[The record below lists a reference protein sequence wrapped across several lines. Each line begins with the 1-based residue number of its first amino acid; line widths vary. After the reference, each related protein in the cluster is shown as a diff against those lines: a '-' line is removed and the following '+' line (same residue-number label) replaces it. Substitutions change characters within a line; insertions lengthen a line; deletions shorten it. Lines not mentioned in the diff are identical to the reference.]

1 MGAPMFNFLKGYRTY
16 LTIIIG
22 LVIVPVT
29 SFLMGFDLSKYVE
42 GYLASKCMIG
52 LECLE
57 NAKQIGKASQE
68 MYLAVVGAII
78 WYFKNLGVKQAKAD
92 NQPDAQL

>member
-29 SFLMGFDLSKYVE
+29 TFLMGFDLSKYVE
-42 GYLASKCMIG
+42 GFLTAKCS
-52 LECLE
+52 LDVTCLE

-68 MYLAVVGAII
+68 MYLAIVGGII

-92 NQPDAQL
+92 NKPDAQL